1 MKTVLRS
8 LVFVAFIAFSTEK
21 LNAQCA
27 VSDIYVQNIRPAGTQ
42 TTGSCTVTFDVTF
55 NIENNSGNKFIFIHA
70 WLQNDYPDY
79 FKCVNG
85 QPTRNGAIK
94 APEAADLGNEF
105 LNIGIDNSG
114 AVSTILTTY
123 PADNSVILNS
133 VISVSKV
140 ILPDGSANITLM
152 GVTTTVPV
160 TCGTPVVVVADIWSS
175 QAANGRIAH
184 CVNCGIRSS
193 AGFISVTGLVNC
205 TNLTYGATVTNNTG
219 NPLTGFYK
227 VYADVNGDGYF
238 TPVTDTLISGPIN
251 YSIVAGPGTTTFING
266 ILPGANLNQ
275 NVFLV
280 FTQTTGVANGASR
293 VILLR
298 STQCSPLPVTFT
310 SFSAKRM
317 NKSNVSLKWETATE
331 INNSGFALQR
341 NTGNNNWQTI
351 TVIKSK
357 AISGNSDQALLYTYN
372 DLNATQGIS
381 QYRVQQVDIDGK
393 SKFSE
398 IRAVR
403 GEGQRGETIVYPNPS
418 YDGRVNVVF
427 EDIEGVRNVAL
438 MDISGRMIKQWK
450 VSNGNTIFID
460 NLAPGLYSLRIVSL
474 DSREQ
479 SFKKILVAGTK

>member
-8 LVFVAFIAFSTEK
+8 LVFIAIIAFSTER
-21 LNAQCA
+21 LNAQCT
-27 VSDIYVQNIRPAGTQ
+27 VSNIFVQNIRPAGVQ
-42 TTGSCTVTFDVTF
+42 TPGTCTATFDVTF

-70 WLQNDYPDY
+70 WLQEDYPNY

-105 LNIGIDNSG
+105 LNIGIDNNG
-114 AVSTILTTY
+114 AVPTILTTY
-123 PADNSVILNS
+123 PADNSVILASITNIIR
-133 VISVSKV
+133 VV
-140 ILPDGSANITLM
+140 LPDGSANITLQ

-160 TCGTPVVVVADIWSS
+160 SCGTPVVIVADLWSS

-193 AGFISVTGLVNC
+193 AGFMSVTGLVNC
-205 TNLTYGATVTNNTG
+205 SNLSYGATLTNNTG
-219 NPLTGFYK
+219 NVLTGFYK

-238 TPVTDTLISGPIN
+238 TPMTDTLLSGPIN

-266 ILPGANLNQ
+266 TLPGANLNQ

-280 FTQTTGVANGASR
+280 FTQTSGTANGASR
-293 VILLR
+293 VDLLR

-317 NKSNVSLKWETATE
+317 NRNNVSLKWETATE
-331 INNSGFALQR
+331 INNSGFALQK
-341 NTGNNNWQTI
+341 NIGNNNWQTI
-351 TVIKSK
+351 SVIKSK
-357 AISGNSDQALLYTYN
+357 AFNGNSDQALVYTYN

-393 SKFSE
+393 SRYSE

-427 EDIEGVRNVAL
+427 EDIEGIRDVAL

-474 DSREQ
+474 DRREQ
-479 SFKKILVAGTK
+479 SFKKILVAGAK